1 MSKDKEAEVV
11 EKLPHDIDLEK
22 LMYHSSVKKD
32 IMDGIRELEK
42 GKGITHEQ
50 FKKDLEAWKK

>member
-11 EKLPHDIDLEK
+11 GKLPPDIDLEK
-22 LMYHSSVKKD
+22 IIYHASVKKD
-32 IMDGIRELEK
+32 IIDGIRELED

-50 FKKDLEAWKK
+50 FKKDIEEWKK